1 MVLRKLDRHMQQ
13 KKMKLDLFLIPY
25 TDIKSKQIKNLNV
38 RPETIKH
45 LEENLSNRI
54 SDIAHS
60 NFFFLANISPQARET
75 K

>member
-1 MVLRKLDRHMQQ
+1 
-13 KKMKLDLFLIPY
+13 MKLDLFLIPY

-45 LEENLSNRI
+45 LEENIGNKLSDSALHNI
-54 SDIAHS
+54 
-60 NFFFLANISPQARET
+60 FLDMSPQARET